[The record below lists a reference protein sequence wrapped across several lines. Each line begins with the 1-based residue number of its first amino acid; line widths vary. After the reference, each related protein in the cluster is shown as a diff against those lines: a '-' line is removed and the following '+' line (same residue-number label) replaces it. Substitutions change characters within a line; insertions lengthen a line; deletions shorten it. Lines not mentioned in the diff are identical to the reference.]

1 MMNLTLKRKISMWP
15 LCYHHILAAGK
26 LRSIDSN
33 IRLKGYYNNAINVRQ
48 RDWDQVRYLWTG
60 MALKYGKQVDA
71 EQQYQMELFWQLR
84 RSFSLQK

>member
-1 MMNLTLKRKISMWP
+1 MPLMW
-15 LCYHHILAAGK
+15 
-26 LRSIDSN
+26 D
-33 IRLKGYYNNAINVRQ
+33 NVIEIKYDIFGR
-48 RDWDQVRYLWTG
+48 G